1 MSVILLLGIVQALFF
16 GVIVLTKKNKD
27 QADYLLALLFLILA
41 YEFFVN
47 LIFVTGYL
55 IIFPHFFGTALPLVL
70 LIGPLLFFYIKIHIT
85 ESFYFKAKYLW
96 HFLPY
101 LVVNIIYFPFFM
113 MSGGEKVIEFQSLID
128 GRPSMLLSIIL
139 LLTSLF
145 PMLYTIWSLNVIK
158 NHRDQIPNLY
168 SYTTEKMKL
177 DWLWYL
183 AWSMFIVS
191 GVALILNSV
200 IAIDDVVDWIQLRLY
215 ILSISVIW
223 VFSLGYYGIRRT
235 PFFQDFPLLKEG
247 EVAGAV
253 IEDLNRKKYEK
264 TRIREDAYEQ
274 YKKMLLDHMREE
286 KPYLNQKLTIA
297 QVAQQ
302 LDMPAHHL
310 SQLLNEYLNQT
321 FYEFINSYRI
331 EEVKER
337 YMDPANRN
345 LTLIGIAMESGF
357 SSKSSFNRIF
367 KQFTGKTPSEFI
379 KSMEVVTI

>member
-41 YEFFVN
+41 YEFFAN

-55 IIFPHFFGTALPLVL
+55 TIFPHFFGTALPLVF

-101 LVVNIIYFPFFM
+101 LVVNIIYLPFFM
-113 MSGGEKVIEFQSLID
+113 MSGREKVIEFQSLID
-128 GRPSMLLSIIL
+128 GRPSLLLSVIL
-139 LLTSLF
+139 LLTSLS
-145 PMLYTIWSLNVIK
+145 PLLYTIWSLNVIK
-158 NHRDQIPNLY
+158 KHRDQIPNLY

-183 AWSMFIVS
+183 AWSMFFVS
-191 GVALILNSV
+191 AVALILNSV

-215 ILSISVIW
+215 ILTISVVW

-235 PFFQDFPLLKEG
+235 PFFQDFPLVKEG
-247 EVAGAV
+247 ESAGV
-253 IEDLNRKKYEK
+253 IIEDLNRKKYEK
-264 TRIREDAYEQ
+264 TRVQEDAYEE
-274 YKKMLLDHMREE
+274 YKKMLLDHMEEE

-302 LDMPAHHL
+302 LDMPAYHL

-345 LTLIGIAMESGF
+345 LTLIGIALESGF

-379 KSMEVVTI
+379 KSMEVLTV